1 MSQQRFIISR
11 IASAIIAVLV
21 SWEANAV
28 EFNTDVLDLEDR
40 ANIDFSRFSQAG
52 YIMPGVYHMTLRI
65 NGESVGYEG
74 DIPFYPRDY
83 APSDNNTSP
92 AQPEAC
98 LPQEVV
104 DRLGLTDKA
113 AQQLARWHNGQCVDF
128 SPLPGVALTPNLGSA
143 ALNINVPQALLE
155 YTDAS
160 WLPPSRWDHGL
171 PGFLLDYNITGTFT
185 SNRHSGR
192 RQTLSANGTLG
203 MNLGAW
209 RLRGDYQGR
218 FSRSSSQ
225 QKSRHTLDFSR
236 VYLYRPI
243 PSLSS
248 TLTIG
253 ENYVNSPMFDSWR
266 YAGIAMASDER
277 MLPPRLRGY
286 APEIIGIAKTNA
298 KVTVTQQDRVIYET
312 TVAAGPFR
320 IQNLDSAIRGTMDV
334 KVTEQDGEEH
344 TFSLSTAAVPYL
356 TRPGQL
362 RYQAIV
368 GRPTTWEHDLEGQL
382 FASGEA
388 SWGLSNIWTLYGGS
402 TLSADY
408 QALALGSGRDL
419 FGLGTVAVDVTQSV
433 AKVRDN
439 SKKQGKSWRLSYSK
453 FFDEMKADV
462 TFAGYRFSEKNY
474 MSMQQFLD
482 QRRLDYDPNHQKER
496 YQINVNKSFDN
507 VSLGLNYEH
516 QTYWDRGST
525 KQYGANIGTTFDL
538 PALKMRSASLT
549 ATAMRSQY
557 RGQDENRFSLMLSLP
572 MGTGTVSYNS
582 SYNRGQYGH
591 RIGYYDRLGL
601 DSYNINA
608 GVDHGGNQESR
619 AQVSGMYTH
628 NGARS
633 KLSVNG
639 AIDGAQY
646 RSLGLSATG
655 GITATPRGVAMH
667 AGGNNGSTRLMVDT
681 DGIGGVPINGGRV
694 VSNAWGIGVVSDV
707 NSYYRTTTRI
717 DVSTLADDVEA
728 KKSVVETALTDGAIG
743 YQRFGLLQGSKAFAT
758 FRLADG
764 GSPPF
769 GAVVRNSKNQEVGI
783 VGDAGIAW
791 LSGITPKETLS
802 LVWNDSVQC
811 LAVLPS
817 AINEQNLLLPCRRT
831 AAAGAVTK

>member
-11 IASAIIAVLV
+11 IASSILAVLM

-28 EFNTDVLDLEDR
+28 EFNTDVLDVEDR

-52 YIMPGVYHMTLRI
+52 YIMPGVYHMSLSI
-65 NGESVGYEG
+65 NGESVGYEA
-74 DIPFYPRDY
+74 DIPFYPRED
-83 APSDNNTSP
+83 APSADTAAA

-98 LPQEVV
+98 LPHTVI
-104 DRLGLTDKA
+104 DRLGLTEKA
-113 AQQLARWHNGQCVDF
+113 AAQLGSWRNGQCVDF
-128 SPLPGVALTPNLGSA
+128 NTLPGVALTPKIGNAMLS
-143 ALNINVPQALLE
+143 INVPQALLE

-171 PGFLLDYNITGTFT
+171 PGFLLDYNLTSTFT
-185 SNRHSGR
+185 SSRNSGR
-192 RQTLSANGTLG
+192 QQTLSANGTLG

-218 FSRSSSQ
+218 FSHYSSG
-225 QKSRHTLDFSR
+225 QKSRRSLDFSR

-266 YAGIAMASDER
+266 YAGVAMASDER

-320 IQNLDSAIRGTMDV
+320 IQNLDSAIRGTLDV
-334 KVTEQDGEEH
+334 KVTEQNGEEH

-368 GRPTTWEHDLEGQL
+368 GRPTTWDHDLEGPI

-474 MSMQQFLD
+474 LSMQQFLD
-482 QRRLDYDPNHQKER
+482 RRYRGYDHNHQKER
-496 YQINVNKSFDN
+496 YQINVNKSFDKI
-507 VSLGLNYEH
+507 SLGLNYQH

-525 KQYGANIGTTFDL
+525 RQFGGNIGTTFDL
-538 PALKMRSASLT
+538 PALNIRTASLT

-557 RGQDENRFSLMLSLP
+557 RGQEENMFNLMLSLP
-572 MGTGTVSYNS
+572 MGSGTASYNS
-582 SYNRGQYGH
+582 SYSDGRYGH
-591 RIGYYDRLGL
+591 RIGYYGRLGL
-601 DSYNINA
+601 DSYNINT
-608 GVDHGGNQESR
+608 GVDHGGDQKSR

-639 AIDGAQY
+639 AIDGDQY
-646 RSLGLSATG
+646 RSLGISATG

-667 AGGNNGSTRLMVDT
+667 AGGYNGSTRLMVDT
-681 DGIGGVPINGGRV
+681 DGISGVPINGGRV
-694 VSNAWGIGVVSDV
+694 VSNAWGIGVVTDV

-717 DVSTLADDVEA
+717 DLNTIADDVEA
-728 KKSVVETALTDGAIG
+728 KTSVVETALTDGAIG
-743 YQRFGLLQGSKAFAT
+743 YQRFVLMQGSKAFAT
-758 FRLADG
+758 FRLAN
-764 GSPPF
+764 GSTPPF

-783 VGDAGIAW
+783 VGDAGVAW
-791 LSGITPKETLS
+791 LSGIAPNETLR
-802 LVWNDSVQC
+802 VIWNGVQC
-811 LAVLPS
+811 QAALPS
-817 AINEQNLLLPCRRT
+817 AINEQNLLLPCRQS
-831 AAAGAVTK
+831 AAAGGKQ

>member
-11 IASAIIAVLV
+11 IASAILAALV

-52 YIMPGVYHMTLRI
+52 YIMPGVYHMSLSI

-74 DIPFYPRDY
+74 DIPFYPRDD
-83 APSDNNTSP
+83 APSDDASSP
-92 AQPEAC
+92 ALPEAC

-104 DRLGLTDKA
+104 GRLGLTEKA
-113 AQQLARWHNGQCVDF
+113 AAQLTSWRQGQCVDF
-128 SPLPGVALTPNLGSA
+128 SPLPGVTLMPHLGNGALS
-143 ALNINVPQALLE
+143 INVPQALLE
-155 YTDAS
+155 YTDSS

-185 SNRHSGR
+185 SNRSSGR

-218 FSRSSSQ
+218 FSRSGSR
-225 QKSRHTLDFSR
+225 QKSRHNLDFSR

-286 APEIIGIAKTNA
+286 APEIIGIAQTNA

-320 IQNLDSAIRGTMDV
+320 IQNLDSAIRGTLDV
-334 KVTEQDGEEH
+334 KVTEQNGEEH
-344 TFSLSTAAVPYL
+344 TFSLSTASVPYL

-368 GRPTTWEHDLEGQL
+368 GRPTTWDHDLEGPI

-408 QALALGSGRDL
+408 QSLALGSGRDL

-433 AKVRDN
+433 AKVRDD

-453 FFDEMKADV
+453 FFDEMQADV

-482 QRRLDYDPNHQKER
+482 QRYRGYDANHQKER
-496 YQINVNKSFDN
+496 YQLNVNKRFDN

-516 QTYWDRGST
+516 QTYWDRGNT

-538 PALKMRSASLT
+538 PALKMRNASLT

-557 RGQDENRFSLMLSLP
+557 RGQNENRFSLMLSLP
-572 MGTGTVSYNS
+572 LGSGTVSYNS
-582 SYNRGQYGH
+582 SYTRGQYGH

-601 DSYNINA
+601 DSYSINA
-608 GVDHGGNQESR
+608 GVDHGGDQKSR
-619 AQVSGMYTH
+619 AQLSGMYTH

-633 KLSVNG
+633 KVSING

-655 GITATPRGVAMH
+655 GITATPRGVALH
-667 AGGNNGSTRLMVDT
+667 AGGYNGSTRLMVDT
-681 DGIGGVPINGGRV
+681 DGISGVPINGGRV
-694 VSNAWGIGVVSDV
+694 VSNAWGIGVVTDV

-717 DVSTLADDVEA
+717 DVSRLADDVEA

-758 FRLADG
+758 FRLAG
-764 GSPPF
+764 GGTPPF

-791 LSGITPKETLS
+791 LSGIAPQETLN

-811 LAVLPS
+811 QATLPS
-817 AINEQNLLLPCRRT
+817 AINEQNLLLPCRQN
-831 AAAGAVTK
+831 AAAGGKH